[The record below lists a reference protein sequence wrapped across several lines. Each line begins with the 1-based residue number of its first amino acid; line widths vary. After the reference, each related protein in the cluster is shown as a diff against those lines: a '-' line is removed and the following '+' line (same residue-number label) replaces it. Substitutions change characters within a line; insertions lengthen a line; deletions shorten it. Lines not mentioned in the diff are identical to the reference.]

1 MKADVVV
8 VGGGVN
14 GLTAAALLA
23 KAGKKPLVLERRPG
37 VGGCAVT
44 EEFHPGF
51 KGSTVAHL
59 AGPFRAELV
68 KDLGLAVQFLE
79 AEPRLFAPAVAGP
92 GLSLFGDPLKTAAE
106 IARFSAKD
114 AAAWPEF
121 AACMG
126 RISAVLDKV
135 LTMTPPDIDEPK
147 LGDVWPLLGLGFGFR
162 GLGRKDATRVLRW
175 GPMAVADFVGE
186 WFETELL
193 RAALAGRGIW
203 GASAGPW
210 SAGTTTQFLL
220 QTAQAAGNAA
230 GSAVHVKGGLG
241 ALTGALADAAKRLGA
256 TVRTGAAV
264 ERFTVK
270 DNRVTGVVLAG
281 GETIEADAVV
291 SALDPQRT
299 FLTLLDPTLLDPD
312 DARRLRNYR
321 AKGMASKVNLA
332 LAGLTKLTAL
342 AEGDTSPLRGRI
354 HIGATVDDLE
364 RAYDDS
370 KYGRNSKRPW
380 LDVTIPSIADPSLA
394 PTGQHVMSIYV
405 QFTPYGAKGE
415 AAALREEVA
424 EAALSTLEAYAPG
437 LRKLVV
443 GRQVLTPREIEA
455 EYGVTGGHPL
465 HGEPSLDQLF
475 VTRPILGYARY
486 RAPLAGLY
494 LCGAGTHPGG
504 GVTGGPGQNAAAEIL
519 KDLK

>member
-1 MKADVVV
+1 MKAGVVV

-23 KAGKKPLVLERRPG
+23 KAGKKPLVLEARAA

-51 KGSTVAHL
+51 RASTVAHL
-59 AGPFRAELV
+59 AGPFRTSLVHELGLTVELV
-68 KDLGLAVQFLE
+68 D
-79 AEPRLFAPAVAGP
+79 AEPRLFAPSSDGR
-92 GLSLFGDPLKTAAE
+92 GLSLYGDVAKTAAE
-106 IARFSAKD
+106 IARFSEKD
-114 AAAWPEF
+114 ANAWPEF
-121 AACMG
+121 AACLS
-126 RISAVLDKV
+126 RISGVLAKV
-135 LTMTPPDIDEPK
+135 LAMTPPDIDEPRF
-147 LGDVWPLLGLGFGFR
+147 GDVFPLLGLGLGFR

-203 GASAGPW
+203 GATAGPW

-220 QTAQAAGNAA
+220 LTAQAGGQPA

-241 ALTGALADAAKRLGA
+241 ALTGALADVAKRAGA
-256 TVRTGAAV
+256 TVRTSAAV
-264 ERFTVK
+264 ERFTVT
-270 DNRVTGVVLAG
+270 DGRVSGVVLAG
-281 GETIEADAVV
+281 GETLDAEAVV
-291 SALDPQRT
+291 SALDPQKT
-299 FLTLLDPTLLDPD
+299 LLKLLDPTLLDPD
-312 DARRLRNYR
+312 DSRRLRNYR

-332 LAGLTKLTAL
+332 LSGLPRFTAL
-342 AEGDTSPLRGRI
+342 PEGDPAPLRGRV
-354 HIGATVDDLE
+354 HIGPTVDDLE
-364 RAYDDS
+364 RAYDDG
-370 KYGRNSKRPW
+370 KYGRLSKRPY
-380 LDVTIPSIADPSLA
+380 LDVTLPTLADPALA
-394 PTGQHVMSIYV
+394 PTGQHVMSVYA

-415 AAALREEVA
+415 AAELRAEVA
-424 EAALSTLEAYAPG
+424 EAVLATLETYAPG

-443 GRQVLTPREIEA
+443 AKQVLLPRDIEA

-475 VTRPILGYARY
+475 VTRPLLGLARY
-486 RAPLAGLY
+486 RAPLPGLY

-504 GVTGGPGQNAAAEIL
+504 GVTGGPGANAAAEIL
-519 KDLK
+519 KDL

>member
-1 MKADVVV
+1 M
-8 VGGGVN
+8 
-14 GLTAAALLA
+14 
-23 KAGKKPLVLERRPG
+23 
-37 VGGCAVT
+37 
-44 EEFHPGF
+44 
-51 KGSTVAHL
+51 
-59 AGPFRAELV
+59 
-68 KDLGLAVQFLE
+68 
-79 AEPRLFAPAVAGP
+79 
-92 GLSLFGDPLKTAAE
+92 
-106 IARFSAKD
+106 
-114 AAAWPEF
+114 
-121 AACMG
+121 
-126 RISAVLDKV
+126 
-135 LTMTPPDIDEPK
+135 
-147 LGDVWPLLGLGFGFR
+147 
-162 GLGRKDATRVLRW
+162 
-175 GPMAVADFVGE
+175 
-186 WFETELL
+186 
-193 RAALAGRGIW
+193 
-203 GASAGPW
+203 
-210 SAGTTTQFLL
+210 
-220 QTAQAAGNAA
+220 
-230 GSAVHVKGGLG
+230 HVKGGLG
-241 ALTGALADAAKRLGA
+241 ALTGALAEAAKRHGA

-264 ERFTVK
+264 ERLTVK

-281 GETIEADAVV
+281 GEMIEAGAVV
-291 SALDPQRT
+291 SALDPQQT
-299 FLTLLDPTLLDPD
+299 FLSLLDPTLLDPD

-332 LAGLTKLTAL
+332 LSSLPRFTAL

-380 LDVTIPSIADPSLA
+380 LEVTIPSIADPSLA

-415 AAALREEVA
+415 ATALRDEIA
-424 EAALSTLEAYAPG
+424 EAALATLEPYAPG
-437 LRKLVV
+437 LRKLVL
-443 GRQVLTPREIEA
+443 GRQVLTPRDVEA

-475 VTRPILGYARY
+475 VTRPLLGYARY

>member
-1 MKADVVV
+1 MRADVVV

-23 KAGKKPLVLERRPG
+23 KAGRKPVVLERRDT
-37 VGGCAVT
+37 VGGCAIT

-68 KDLGLAVQFLE
+68 KDLGLAVEFLA
-79 AEPRLFAPAVAGP
+79 AEPRLWAPASDGRS
-92 GLSLFGDPLKTAAE
+92 LSLFGDPVKTAAE

-121 AACMG
+121 AACLG
-126 RISAVLDKV
+126 RISAVLGKV

-147 LGDVWPLLGLGFGFR
+147 VSDVWPLLGLGFGFR

-203 GASAGPW
+203 GALAGPW

-220 QTAQAAGNAA
+220 QTAQASGNAA
-230 GSAVHVKGGLG
+230 GSAVLVKGGLG
-241 ALTGALADAAKRLGA
+241 ALTGALAESAKRHGA
-256 TVRTGAAV
+256 TLRTGAAV
-264 ERFTVK
+264 ERFSVK
-270 DNRVTGVVLAG
+270 DGRVTGVVLAD
-281 GETIEADAVV
+281 GEVIEAGAVV

-299 FLTLLDPTLLDPD
+299 FLSLLDPTLLDPD

-332 LAGLTKLTAL
+332 LSGLPKFAAL
-342 AEGDTSPLRGRI
+342 AEGDTASLRGRI
-354 HIGATVDDLE
+354 HIGATIDDLE

-380 LDVTIPSIADPSLA
+380 LDVTIPSIADPALA
-394 PTGQHVMSIYV
+394 PAGQHVMSVYV

-415 AAALREEVA
+415 AAALKDEIA
-424 EAALSTLEAYAPG
+424 EAALATLEAYAPG
-437 LRKLVV
+437 LRKLIV

-475 VTRPILGYARY
+475 VTRPLLGYARY

>member
-1 MKADVVV
+1 MRADVVV

-23 KAGKKPLVLERRPG
+23 KAGKKPLVLERRAT

-51 KGSTVAHL
+51 RASTVAHL
-59 AGPFRAELV
+59 AGPFRAGLV
-68 KDLGLAVQFLE
+68 RDLGLSVEFLE
-79 AEPRLFAPAVAGP
+79 AEPRLYAPGP
-92 GLSLFGDPLKTAAE
+92 DGKGLSLFGDPARTAAE
-106 IARFSAKD
+106 IARFSQKD
-114 AAAWPEF
+114 AKAWPEF
-121 AACMG
+121 AACLG
-126 RISAVLDKV
+126 RISGVLGKV
-135 LTMTPPDIDEPK
+135 LAMTPPDIDAPK
-147 LGDVWPLLGLGFGFR
+147 LRDVFPLLGLGLGFR

-175 GPMAVADFVGE
+175 GPMAVADFVAE

-210 SAGTTTQFLL
+210 SAGTTSQFLL
-220 QTAQAAGNAA
+220 LTAQAGGNAA

-241 ALTGALADAAKRLGA
+241 ALTGALGAAVTRGGG
-256 TVRTGAAV
+256 TVRTGVAV

-270 DNRVTGVVLAG
+270 DGRVNGVVLAG
-281 GETIEADAVV
+281 GETIEAGAVV
-291 SALDPQRT
+291 SALDPQKT
-299 FLTLLDPTLLDPD
+299 FLSLLDPTLLDPD

-332 LAGLTKLTAL
+332 LSGLPKFAGL

-354 HIGATVDDLE
+354 HVGPTIDDLE
-364 RAYDDS
+364 RAYDDG
-370 KYGRNSKRPW
+370 KYGRISKRPY
-380 LDVTIPSIADPSLA
+380 LDVTIPTLADPSLA
-394 PTGQHVMSIYV
+394 ASGQHVMSVYV
-405 QFTPYGAKGE
+405 QFTPYAAKGE
-415 AAALREEVA
+415 ATALREEVA
-424 EAALSTLEAYAPG
+424 AAALSTLEAHAPG

-443 GRQVLTPREIEA
+443 GKQVLLPRDIEA

-475 VTRPILGYARY
+475 VTRPVLGLARY
-486 RAPLAGLY
+486 RAPLPGLY

-519 KDLK
+519 KDLR